1 MWEAVVSET
10 KTEPLD
16 LSRWPEPDIAQQLID
31 AYFTTDNLILPLLNR
46 VLFQKAYDTGLWKSN
61 HRFAKVCLLVFANA
75 AKSIDDP
82 RVYWYSGD
90 PQNEREAYKNP
101 DLYKHS
107 AGWRWVQA
115 VMKTGKSWLSVV
127 ALEDLQCF
135 VVSQRRLGWSK
146 ISPRWQLFANFCFRS
161 AVIST
166 VWTVGG
172 FGLKSCVVSSAQ
184 SYYGQPNDITS
195 GYRHTYKSG
204 LLENDKQGGKGVIE
218 EGILVPDLHRHLQQ
232 CRDGTKSADEC
243 GRVSGTLDSR
253 SSADVPEVTMW
264 ITHLMLTTSSGIPE
278 TPLPISSN
286 LRIDLPRSP
295 YSYASSN

>member
-1 MWEAVVSET
+1 MRTIVDYQTGDASASPQQSGKKFAVNISQSRRSAYWAIPMWEAVVSET

-90 PQNEREAYKNP
+90 PQNESEAYKNP

-135 VVSQRRLGWSK
+135 VVSQSRLGLKQDLTSLAALCEF
-146 ISPRWQLFANFCFRS
+146 LFP
-161 AVIST
+161 
-166 VWTVGG
+166 
-172 FGLKSCVVSSAQ
+172 K
-184 SYYGQPNDITS
+184 
-195 GYRHTYKSG
+195 
-204 LLENDKQGGKGVIE
+204 
-218 EGILVPDLHRHLQQ
+218 
-232 CRDGTKSADEC
+232 CRDIHGMDGGRFRLEILRRKFRTKLLWPAE
-243 GRVSGTLDSR
+243 
-253 SSADVPEVTMW
+253 
-264 ITHLMLTTSSGIPE
+264 
-278 TPLPISSN
+278 
-286 LRIDLPRSP
+286 
-295 YSYASSN
+295 